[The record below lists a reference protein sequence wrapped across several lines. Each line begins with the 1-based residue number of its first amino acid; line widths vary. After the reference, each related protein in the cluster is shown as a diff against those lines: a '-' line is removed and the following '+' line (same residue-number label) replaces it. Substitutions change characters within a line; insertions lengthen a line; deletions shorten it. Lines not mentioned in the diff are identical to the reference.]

1 MQLKEIKDWNQLL
14 VTFIKVLHGQDIY
27 KSIEEKAIENI
38 EKQRIYKQFER
49 ISETNGTIQ
58 KQSKQG
64 IQLRKRLYIKI
75 GIMRYKMTDRAG

>member
-1 MQLKEIKDWNQLL
+1 MTAL
-14 VTFIKVLHGQDIY
+14 Y

-49 ISETNGTIQ
+49 ISETNGTIR

>member
-1 MQLKEIKDWNQLL
+1 MTAL
-14 VTFIKVLHGQDIY
+14 Y

-38 EKQRIYKQFER
+38 EEQRIYKQFER

>member
-1 MQLKEIKDWNQLL
+1 MTAL
-14 VTFIKVLHGQDIY
+14 Y

-49 ISETNGTIQ
+49 ISETNETIQ

>member
-1 MQLKEIKDWNQLL
+1 MTAL
-14 VTFIKVLHGQDIY
+14 Y

>member
-1 MQLKEIKDWNQLL
+1 LTAL
-14 VTFIKVLHGQDIY
+14 Y

-49 ISETNGTIQ
+49 ISETNGTIR